1 MHLARFHPT
10 LGNLPSS
17 TPRHGTSAVANSL
30 NRLWGRLTDHAL
42 TDGELTDCAIEAA
55 TEAATEVG
63 PASQLL
69 ERGQIAAIAQP
80 GLKKII
86 CEVGSL
92 WLTQDGRGK
101 DIVLEAGQEFQCG
114 YHDRNARLLVY
125 ALSNARWQI
134 G

>member
-1 MHLARFHPT
+1 MHLARFHPN
-10 LGNLPSS
+10 LGNLPGS

-30 NRLWGRLTDHAL
+30 NRLWGRLTGHAF
-42 TDGELTDCAIEAA
+42 TDRELTHSAIEAA
-55 TEAATEVG
+55 TEVE

-69 ERGQIAAIAQP
+69 EQGQIAAIAQP

>member
-1 MHLARFHPT
+1 MHLARFHPN
-10 LGNLPSS
+10 LGNLPAS
-17 TPRHGTSAVANSL
+17 TPHHGTSGVANSL
-30 NRLWGRLTDHAL
+30 NRLWDRLTGHAL
-42 TDGELTDCAIEAA
+42 TSRELTHSA

-69 ERGQIAAIAQP
+69 KQGQIAAIAQP
-80 GLKKII
+80 GLKKIN

-101 DIVLEAGQEFQCG
+101 DIVLEAGQEFQCA